1 MSCTTLCLLKLLRQ
15 ESIFYFAVQC
25 HKLGSEKIKAS
36 DKNMYAS
43 T

>member
-15 ESIFYFAVQC
+15 ESIFLLCSSVL
-25 HKLGSEKIKAS
+25 KLGSEKLKAS
-36 DKNMYAS
+36 DKNMYAG